1 MFRENTTIKLSNIN
15 KNTNIINIVDKYQKH
30 YNLKS
35 INNKKKHDLSVLQIK
50 LSMKYNYR

>member
-15 KNTNIINIVDKYQKH
+15 KNTNIINIVDKYQKN